1 MNFDIQNIS
10 KQLLTTYSTSENRS
24 FTDEAEDDAV
34 IDDKTADNKTAQ
46 EWGFLGGFKIGDTF
60 MHYYD
65 LNLTYDDDGHTE
77 PRVGM
82 VLIEYLPNKLQKFT
96 LHQNLSVVTKDLVD
110 TQIIYLDLKNDFST

>member
-1 MNFDIQNIS
+1 M
-10 KQLLTTYSTSENRS
+10 LTTYSTSENRS
-24 FTDEAEDDAV
+24 FTDDAEDDAV
-34 IDDKTADNKTAQ
+34 IDDKTADNKTVQ
-46 EWGFLGGFKIGDTF
+46 ERGFLGGFKIDDTF

-65 LNLTYDDDGHTE
+65 FNLTYDDDDGHTE

-82 VLIEYLPNKLQKFT
+82 VLIEYLSNKLQKFT